1 MTEAV
6 IGERLQIIDK
16 PVKTV
21 AVIAM
26 RDGQILT
33 VRHRAGTTA
42 GEGVTGFPGGRQ
54 GDQETEREAA
64 IREFKEETGLD
75 ASADDLTEFPGNFFE
90 ADLNFNGSGKKHATM
105 KIFIVSNF
113 TGVLKDGAS
122 KLEEPEWLLLKR
134 INGGLYETPPNVLEA
149 IQNAQK
155 FLKDRI

>member
-1 MTEAV
+1 MVEIAA
-6 IGERLQIIDK
+6 GERLQITDK

-21 AVIAM
+21 AVIAIQ
-26 RDGQILT
+26 DGQILT

-54 GDQETEREAA
+54 NDKETEREAA
-64 IREFKEETGLD
+64 IRELKEETGLNT
-75 ASADDLTEFPGNFFE
+75 SVNDLIEFPGNFFE

-134 INGGLYETPPNVLEA
+134 INGGLYETPPNVLEE

-155 FLKDRI
+155 FLKDKK